1 MISKVSAKLRRELLK
16 LRKIN
21 D

>member
-1 MISKVSAKLRRELLK
+1 MISKISAKLRRELLK